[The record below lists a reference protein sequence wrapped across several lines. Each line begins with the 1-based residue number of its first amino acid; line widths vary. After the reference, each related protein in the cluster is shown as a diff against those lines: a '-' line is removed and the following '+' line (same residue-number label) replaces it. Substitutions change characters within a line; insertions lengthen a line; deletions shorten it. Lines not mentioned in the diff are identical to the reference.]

1 MTTDDHVSMDTRSKD
16 ILRIQEPSGWH
27 VVSKCTAFILWIN
40 DLHTWFFLSSVLN
53 KSLPSWKRLCI
64 VSSSMEN
71 LMIFTSLQICCFLFG
86 YEINYICMK

>member
-64 VSSSMEN
+64 VSSSMGESYDFHFSAN
-71 LMIFTSLQICCFLFG
+71 LLFF
-86 YEINYICMK
+86 IWL